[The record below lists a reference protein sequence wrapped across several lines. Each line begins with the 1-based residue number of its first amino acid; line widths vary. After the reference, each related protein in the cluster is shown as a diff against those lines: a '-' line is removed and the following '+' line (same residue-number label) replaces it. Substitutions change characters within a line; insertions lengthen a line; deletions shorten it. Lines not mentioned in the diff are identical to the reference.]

1 MKSKPYCKA
10 SNTGAIEQ
18 VGSVRQALE
27 PAPVIICIDYSRLHH
42 RILDFMLFP
51 NPFPSF
57 EEFQYPINLS
67 VGPVSLTTSMRHG
80 EQRR

>member
-10 SNTGAIEQ
+10 SNTGAIDQ
-18 VGSVRQALE
+18 VGSACPALE

-57 EEFQYPINLS
+57 EEFQHLINLP
-67 VGPVSLTTSMRHG
+67 VGLVSLMTSVRH
-80 EQRR
+80 